1 MYNED
6 LADMGTRNKQLT
18 NELSEEIDKMLL
30 DVCKSMLKQIKRS
43 DYIIKKHLFENK
55 EERERTEDEIIE
67 EHLRMQNYAILHM
80 SII

>member
-43 DYIIKKHLFENK
+43 DHIIKNRLFENK

-67 EHLRMQNYAILHM
+67 EHLRMQNRVILHM

>member
-30 DVCKSMLKQIKRS
+30 DVCRSMLKQIRRS
-43 DYIIKKHLFENK
+43 DHIIKNHLFETK

>member
-6 LADMGTRNKQLT
+6 LADMGTHETQLT
-18 NELSEEIDKMLL
+18 DEVSEEIDKMLL
-30 DVCKSMLKQIKRS
+30 DVCRSMLKQIKRS
-43 DYIIKKHLFENK
+43 DHIIKNHLFETK

-67 EHLRMQNYAILHM
+67 EHLRMQNRAILHM